1 MTEKTYYLRNSTKSK
16 TMKRILLCFLIA
28 LSISS
33 CTIKEKVTINEDGS
47 GSFSYGFD
55 MAGMYKMGMKSS
67 DTVKNNKVI
76 DTTFNFKE
84 LFNKAKDSIAKLP
97 PAEKEMLK
105 VLENFKISLK
115 VNQEKKQ
122 MEYNMAFDFPNLDS
136 IQKMASPTQAM
147 EKLALSDRKN
157 LGALSAAPK
166 SESTNLASFL
176 YDGKVF
182 VKSITSSKEN
192 KKTPPKAK
200 AKKKEKEENDP
211 FSKKMEEMLKECK
224 YSMEY
229 HFPKKIKTVSL
240 KNAVIAADK
249 KSFVYDVPLENMQD
263 NSNMEIGFKV
273 IFED

>member
-1 MTEKTYYLRNSTKSK
+1 
-16 TMKRILLCFLIA
+16 MKKGLFYILAVLCM
-28 LSISS
+28 SS
-33 CTIKEKVTINEDGS
+33 CTIKEKVVINEDGS

-67 DTVKNNKVI
+67 DSLKDKKVI

-84 LFNKAKDSIAKLP
+84 LFDKAKDSIAKLP
-97 PAEKEMLK
+97 AAEKEMLK

-115 VNQEKKQ
+115 VNEEQKQ
-122 MEYNMAFDFPNLDS
+122 MEYNMIFDFPDLNS

-147 EKLALSDRKN
+147 EKLALSDKKR

-166 SESTNLASFL
+166 SE
-176 YDGKVF
+176 D
-182 VKSITSSKEN
+182 N
-192 KKTPPKAK
+192 KKEVSKP
-200 AKKKEKEENDP
+200 KKKKGKEEDDP
-211 FSKKMEEMLKECK
+211 FSKKMDDMMKECK

-240 KNAVIAADK
+240 KNAVIAADR
-249 KSFVYDVPLENMQD
+249 KSFIYDVPLENMQD
-263 NSNMEIGFKV
+263 NSNMNIGFKV

>member
-1 MTEKTYYLRNSTKSK
+1 
-16 TMKRILLCFLIA
+16 MKRILLCLFIA

-67 DTVKNNKVI
+67 DTLKNKKVI

-84 LFNKAKDSIAKLP
+84 LFDKAKDSIAKLP

-105 VLENFKISLK
+105 VLENFKINLK
-115 VNQEKKQ
+115 VNEEKKQ

-136 IQKMASPTQAM
+136 IQKMASPAQAM
-147 EKLALSDRKN
+147 EKLALSDKKN

-166 SESTNLASFL
+166 SESKSSASFK

-182 VKSITSSKEN
+182 VKTIISSEDT
-192 KKTPPKAK
+192 KKVPSKAK
-200 AKKKEKEENDP
+200 SKKKEKDENDP
-211 FSKKMEEMLKECK
+211 FSAKMNEMLKECK

-240 KNAVIAADK
+240 KGAVIAPDK
-249 KSFVYDVPLENMQD
+249 KSFTYDAPLENMED
-263 NSNMEIGFKV
+263 SSNMEVGFKV